1 MTVYAREMSGFPSP
15 GPWEKISEELR
26 RPNRRQVV
34 VVIAYIGRDAPA
46 LMPLKAG
53 DWLVCDASDTA
64 IKQQLT
70 SVEALRAFR
79 RRKVA
84 VFSVSGLH
92 AKVIASSTSAWVGS
106 ANASR
111 NSTENLIEASVKVTG
126 VQARRVRQWAESLAT
141 DDREI
146 SGSDLTRLAGLKK
159 YPFRP
164 GPKAEVIPTTVPAS
178 IPSIVFVETSEGLT
192 KQEAAAVAQDNQHA
206 RTAAQHGGF
215 AARLGHILITSPT
228 SIRAGDWVVDIRN
241 GHVRRPAYV
250 VRTKRSPYGLIV
262 WLSESTTHTRP
273 SIRALRAC
281 IDALGPEFGEVR
293 IKDQNKVRSVLKLY
307 K

>member
-1 MTVYAREMSGFPSP
+1 MSGFPNPSP
-15 GPWEKISEELR
+15 WDKISEELG

-34 VVIAYIGRDAPA
+34 AVIAYIGRDAPA

-53 DWLVCDASDTA
+53 DWLVCDASDAA

-70 SVEALRAFR
+70 SVEALRTFR

-111 NSTENLIEASVKVTG
+111 NSAENLIEASVKVTG

-159 YPFRP
+159 YPLRP
-164 GPKAEVIPTTVPAS
+164 GPRTEVIPTTVPATIS
-178 IPSIVFVETSEGLT
+178 SIVFVETGEGLT
-192 KQEAAAVAQDNQHA
+192 RREAEAVAQDNRHA
-206 RTAAQHGGF
+206 RVAAQSGGF
-215 AARLGHILITSPT
+215 AARLAHILITTST
-228 SIRAGDWVVDIRN
+228 SIKAGDWVVDIRN

-262 WLSESTTHTRP
+262 WLSESTTRSRP
-273 SIRALRAC
+273 SIRAIRAC
-281 IDALGPEFGEVR
+281 VDNLEPEFGEVR
-293 IKDQNKVRSVLKLY
+293 IKEQNTVRRVLKLY

>member
-1 MTVYAREMSGFPSP
+1 MSGFPSP

-178 IPSIVFVETSEGLT
+178 IPSIVFVETGEGLT